1 MKSQVSPTILQQYRS
16 QLIIELLI
24 VAILLALFCLFL
36 PQLKAASITVKIAAA
51 MVVMFWVVRAALT
64 LSSLIDGLKE
74 KFVRKSDL
82 NQIKFNNG

>member
-36 PQLKAASITVKIAAA
+36 PQLKVASLTVKIMAA
-51 MVVMFWVVRAALT
+51 MVIVFWIMRAALT
-64 LSSLIDGLKE
+64 LNKLIDGFKE
-74 KFVRKSDL
+74 KFVRR
-82 NQIKFNNG
+82 

>member
-36 PQLKAASITVKIAAA
+36 PQLKAASLTVKIMVA
-51 MVVMFWVVRAALT
+51 MVVVFWIMRAALT
-64 LSSLIDGLKE
+64 LNKLIDGFKE

>member
-36 PQLKAASITVKIAAA
+36 PQLKAASLTVKI
-51 MVVMFWVVRAALT
+51 MVATVVVFWIMRAALT
-64 LSSLIDGLKE
+64 LNKLIDGFKE
-74 KFVRKSDL
+74 KFVRR
-82 NQIKFNNG
+82 

>member
-36 PQLKAASITVKIAAA
+36 PQLKVASLTVKIMVA
-51 MVVMFWVVRAALT
+51 MVVVFWIMRAALT
-64 LSSLIDGLKE
+64 LNKLIDGFKE
-74 KFVRKSDL
+74 KFVRR
-82 NQIKFNNG
+82 

>member
-74 KFVRKSDL
+74 KFVRR
-82 NQIKFNNG
+82 

>member
-36 PQLKAASITVKIAAA
+36 PQLKVASLTVKIMAA
-51 MVVMFWVVRAALT
+51 MVAVFWIMRAALT
-64 LSSLIDGLKE
+64 LNKLIDGFKE
-74 KFVRKSDL
+74 KFVRR
-82 NQIKFNNG
+82 

>member
-36 PQLKAASITVKIAAA
+36 PQLKVASLTVKIMAA
-51 MVVMFWVVRAALT
+51 MVVVFWIMRAALT
-64 LSSLIDGLKE
+64 LNKLIDGFKE
-74 KFVRKSDL
+74 KFVRR
-82 NQIKFNNG
+82 

>member
-36 PQLKAASITVKIAAA
+36 PQLKVASLTVKIMAA
-51 MVVMFWVVRAALT
+51 MVVIFWIMRAALT
-64 LSSLIDGLKE
+64 LNKLIDGFKE
-74 KFVRKSDL
+74 KFVRR
-82 NQIKFNNG
+82 

>member
-36 PQLKAASITVKIAAA
+36 PQLKAASITVKVIAA

-64 LSSLIDGLKE
+64 LNKLIDGFKE
-74 KFVRKSDL
+74 KFVRR
-82 NQIKFNNG
+82 